1 MGAQTKVLQ
10 KGKITIPAKI
20 RERLGISEGD
30 YLRLEIV
37 GNKLVL
43 LRGPYKGTC
52 QTRIKKGCSD
62 QSGEETLEDQKMRF
76 VDANVFI
83 YILVKSP
90 REAYETSRQILQRIE
105 SGEETITNTAVIQEV
120 VDWLEY
126 NNRKREVKS
135 FITAINSYLTMNKIN
150 ITWDDMLAALDDMEK
165 HDIDFV
171 DALTLQTMK
180 KNNTKEIYSNDKDFD
195 RIKWIKRIWE

>member
-1 MGAQTKVLQ
+1 
-10 KGKITIPAKI
+10 
-20 RERLGISEGD
+20 
-30 YLRLEIV
+30 
-37 GNKLVL
+37 
-43 LRGPYKGTC
+43 
-52 QTRIKKGCSD
+52 
-62 QSGEETLEDQKMRF
+62 MRF

-90 REAYETSRQILQRIE
+90 KEAYETSKQILKRIE
-105 SGEETITNTAVIQEV
+105 NGEEALTSTAIIQEV

-126 NNRKREVKS
+126 NNRKREVES
-135 FITAINSYLTMNKIN
+135 FIIAINSYLTMNKIN
-150 ITWDDMLAALDDMEK
+150 TAWDDMLTTLDDMKK

-180 KNNTKEIYSNDKDFD
+180 KNNMKEIYSNDTDFD